1 MVLMA
6 VSGKFGFL
14 YRVAI
19 QLRVVRLSSV
29 REWGVAD

>member
-1 MVLMA
+1 MA
-6 VSGKFGFL
+6 VSGNFGFL

-19 QLRVVRLSSV
+19 QFRVVRLSSV